1 MSDQHDAEPTVK
13 LNVGMQVGYI
23 ANSTRE
29 VEVDTEIPRSKW
41 DAMTQEERDKICEE
55 FCDGEIGE
63 QVSAWAEPIE
73 D

>member
-1 MSDQHDAEPTVK
+1 MSVTTEPTVK

-29 VEVDTEIPRSKW
+29 YEIDTEIPRSKW
-41 DAMTQEERDKICEE
+41 DAMSEEERESVLNE
-55 FCDGEIGE
+55 YAQAEIDDT
-63 QVSAWAEPIE
+63 VSAWANPIE